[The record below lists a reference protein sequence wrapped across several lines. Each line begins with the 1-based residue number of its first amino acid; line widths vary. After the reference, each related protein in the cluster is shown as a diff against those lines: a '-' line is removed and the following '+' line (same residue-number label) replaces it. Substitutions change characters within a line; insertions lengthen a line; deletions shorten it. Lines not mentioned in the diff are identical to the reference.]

1 MSIKKIKTKI
11 KIKTK
16 TKIKNPEIK
25 KQVQQYK
32 ARLKKAVKKV
42 LSKKSATPVKKGKIV
57 SREIIRPDMIIADV
71 IEKYPEAIRV
81 FFEYGITCVGCFLAS
96 DETIEQGISAH
107 GIDVK
112 KFLKDLNAAVQDSL

>member
-1 MSIKKIKTKI
+1 MPIKKIKTKI

-16 TKIKNPEIK
+16 TKTKNPEVK
-25 KQVQQYK
+25 KQIQQYK
-32 ARLKKAVKKV
+32 TRLKKVVKKV
-42 LSKKSATPVKKGKIV
+42 LDKKSVAPAKKGKIV
-57 SREIIRPDMIIADV
+57 SKEIIRPDMIIADV

-112 KFLKDLNAAVQDSL
+112 KFLKDLNAALEK

>member
-1 MSIKKIKTKI
+1 MATPKSVKKQITKYKVRLKRVIKKVAAKNTK
-11 KIKTK
+11 
-16 TKIKNPEIK
+16 
-25 KQVQQYK
+25 
-32 ARLKKAVKKV
+32 AA
-42 LSKKSATPVKKGKIV
+42 KSATKSKTVKKIIPVKKGKIV
-57 SREIIRPDMIIADV
+57 AKEIIKSDMIIADV

-112 KFLKDLNAAVQDSL
+112 KFLKDLNVAVQDSL